1 MTKNFAVIGLGVMG
15 ENLILNLERNG
26 VSVAVYNRSY
36 QKTDDFLKGRAKG
49 KNISGAKN
57 LKELV
62 DGLQKP
68 RRILLMVKAGAAVD
82 AVLEELMPLL
92 SAGDIVIDGGNSLYT
107 DTDRRYEM
115 WSGQGIHF
123 FGMGVSG
130 GEEGALNGPSL
141 MPGGDRKAYEVL
153 RPILEKIAAK
163 TDSGPCVTYI
173 GTKSAGHF
181 VKMVHNG
188 IEYGDMQLIAESY
201 DLLRYGLGFS
211 LETIQQI
218 FQRWNQGQLASYLI
232 EITER
237 VVNARDDLNPKQ
249 SLLDVI
255 VDSAGQKG
263 TGKWTTQSALELGV
277 PIPTITAA
285 VDARLLSARREERLA
300 AAQIYPRLNEQP
312 LPGAEDWVSRIEAAL
327 YVSKICS
334 YAQGFTML
342 KAASEQFHYELD
354 MAEIARIWKGG
365 CIIRAAF
372 LDRLRQT
379 FRDEYN
385 LANLLVSK
393 TFQAELRAN
402 LTAWHEVVGLAVR
415 RRIAIPAMAASLNYF
430 EGYIR
435 ERSPANL
442 IQAQR
447 DYFGAHTFERL
458 DKPGFFHVNWSNS

>member
-1 MTKNFAVIGLGVMG
+1 MIKDFAVIGLGVMG
-15 ENLILNLERNG
+15 ENLILNLERNDI
-26 VSVAVYNRSY
+26 SVAVYNRSY

-49 KNISGAKN
+49 KKISGAKT

-62 DGLQKP
+62 DSLQKP
-68 RRILLMVKAGAAVD
+68 RRILLMVKAGSAVD

-92 SAGDIVIDGGNSLYT
+92 SEGDIVIDGGNSLYT
-107 DTDRRYEM
+107 DTDRRYET
-115 WSGQGIHF
+115 WSGKGIHF

-130 GEEGALNGPSL
+130 GEEGALNGPSI
-141 MPGGDRKAYEVL
+141 MPGGDRKAYELL

-173 GTKSAGHF
+173 GNKSAGHF

-211 LETIQQI
+211 LEAIQQI
-218 FQRWNQGQLASYLI
+218 FGKWNQGQLASYLI
-232 EITER
+232 EITEQ
-237 VVNARDDLNPKQ
+237 VVNASDDLNPGQ

-277 PIPTITAA
+277 PVPTITAA
-285 VDARLLSARREERLA
+285 VDARLLSSKREERLA
-300 AAQIYPRLNEQP
+300 AAQIYPRSYEP
-312 LPGAEDWVSRIEAAL
+312 LAGAEDWIARIEAAL

-354 MAEIARIWKGG
+354 MGEIARIWKGG

-379 FRDEYN
+379 FRDEPH

-393 TFQAELRAN
+393 IFQEELQAN
-402 LTAWHEVVGLAVR
+402 LTAWREVIGLAIE
-415 RRIAIPAMAASLNYF
+415 RRIAVPAMAASLNYF
-430 EGYIR
+430 ESYTR
-435 ERSPANL
+435 EISPANL

-458 DKPGFFHVNWSNS
+458 DRAGNFHVNW